1 MTSYPV
7 GLLEAV
13 TEVVSEED
21 TDLAGFYQTRLTAAL
36 ETGTALTAVYTWNG
50 TLTITTSDTSE
61 VIVGDWIR
69 LDEDGQYFKIDSIIL
84 NTSVTVLNPE
94 NLVVPSGATSSSKAV
109 TSFPVETTHGWSD
122 SGKIGIGGV
131 VYSYASKTDT
141 SFDGITFTQNLVVIP
156 GAGKQHR
163 QDSPVVDLNKD
174 RTALEL
180 VRRGLLVDY
189 AESDEL
195 NALGRNLGVL
205 RLPFIESDDRFR
217 EIIKALAY
225 NPKGTIY
232 GIELAL
238 NGLVGEGNYSIYEDL
253 INYPNTVFINL
264 IGSATT
270 EDTSEGKAF
279 LTAKEHRLAAS
290 DTTVTIS
297 QSVADKGVVGGVFW
311 KDEDHTTET
320 QLQKPSAD
328 VITEYVGDPGTNPWT
343 FAGSNEATQI
353 TLHTTDSGSIE
364 FVSTTTC
371 FYFHIMRIQAESRAE
386 MGTWLKHDT
395 GTTLDVLYKWG
406 LSISDGTKKIEVGI
420 ANVNSVTVKI
430 GFADLG
436 TGLLISGATSTNVP
450 KNVYYDLRV
459 VKHKDEY
466 VTLLINGAPVQT
478 LPYSSFSS
486 TTFTF
491 CVIGSPSGLTNPPNT
506 HVKKISYVSRTLT
519 DYYSERGSVGSLVN
533 PDRLDTGVST
543 WTSPTDEGKKVHIY
557 DSITN
562 PSGGNGN
569 GVWTI
574 DSVISAS
581 IVELIGATNPNAYVE
596 SANPTYITVP
606 TDGQL
611 FQFPDDLGKEVE
623 ILNSTLGH
631 NGTWV
636 IGDLI
641 QRGSGASLKNDFD
654 TVVPEKTNIAVL
666 TGASFGTETG
676 LNWRLLPNFTAES
689 NVNWEAAAM
698 GSVSGTTVTLPNAL
712 PITSGSANRVLSVIY
727 SQVISAQML
736 LDATLLNAII
746 ATVPDIEWRYYPVYL
761 ADPLGYVRSYLEDLT
776 AAGVIPDFRF
786 I

>member
-7 GLLEAV
+7 GLLEAT
-13 TEVVSEED
+13 TEVIGEAD
-21 TDLAGFYQTRLTAAL
+21 TDLGGFYQTRLTSAL
-36 ETGTALTAVYTWNG
+36 GTGTAITAVYTWNG
-50 TLTITTSDTSE
+50 TLTITTADTSE
-61 VIVGDWIR
+61 VVVGDWIR
-69 LDEDGQYFKIDSIIL
+69 LDEDGQYFEIDSIIL

-94 NLVVPSGATSSSKAV
+94 NLVIPSGVTTSSKAV
-109 TSFPVETTHGWSD
+109 TSFPVETTYGWSD

-141 SFDGITFTQNLVVIP
+141 TFDGITFNQNLIVIP

-163 QDSPVVDLNKD
+163 VNSPVVDLNRD

-238 NGLVGEGNYSIYEDL
+238 NGLVGEGNYEIYEDL
-253 INYPNTVFINL
+253 INYNNTVFINL
-264 IGSATT
+264 TGASLT

-279 LTAKEHRLAAS
+279 LTAKENQPALS
-290 DTTVTIS
+290 DTTVGIS
-297 QSVADKGVVGGVFW
+297 QNVVDKGVVGAVFW
-311 KDEDHTTET
+311 ADEDHTTET

-328 VITEYVGDPGTNPWT
+328 VITEYTGDLGTNPWI
-343 FAGSNEATQI
+343 FLGINEATDIILQ
-353 TLHTTDSGSIE
+353 TADSGSIE
-364 FVSTTTC
+364 WVATRFCT
-371 FYFHIMRIQAESRAE
+371 YYHLMRVQTESYAEFSA
-386 MGTWLKHDT
+386 WIKHDT
-395 GTTLDVLYKWG
+395 GTTLDVGYKWG
-406 LSISDGTKKIEVGI
+406 LSLRDGTKKIEVGI
-420 ANVNSVTVKI
+420 AHIDANTVSI
-430 GFADLG
+430 GFADLLVG
-436 TGLLISGATSTNVP
+436 TLLLPVSTNVP
-450 KNVYYDLRV
+450 KGSYYEL
-459 VKHKDEY
+459 KIIKYKDEY
-466 VTLLINGAPVQT
+466 VNLLINGVIVDT
-478 LPYSSFSS
+478 LAYSSFLSDTS
-486 TTFTF
+486 HQCLIGTFANL
-491 CVIGSPSGLTNPPNT
+491 SNT
-506 HVKKISYVSRTLT
+506 ADTHTKKISYVARTLT
-519 DYYSERGSVGSLVN
+519 DYYSDRGSVGSLVN
-533 PDRLDTGVST
+533 PDRLDTGTST
-543 WTSPTDEGKKVHIY
+543 WTNPTDVGKKVRIF
-557 DSITN
+557 DSVTN
-562 PSGGNGN
+562 PAGGNAN

-574 DSVISAS
+574 ATVVSAS
-581 IVELIGATNPNAYVE
+581 IVELIGDTNPNAFVE
-596 SANPTYITVP
+596 SGNPTQITVP
-606 TDGQL
+606 TNGQL

-631 NGTWV
+631 NGTWT
-636 IGDLI
+636 IDDLI
-641 QRGSGASLKNDFD
+641 QQGSGASLKNDFD

-666 TGASFGTETG
+666 SGASFGTESG
-676 LNWRLLPNFTAES
+676 LDWRLLPDFTAES
-689 NVNWEAAAM
+689 NVNWVAAEM

-712 PITSGSANRVLSVIY
+712 PISAIGANRVLSVVY

-736 LDATLLNAII
+736 LDTTILNAII

-761 ADPLGYVRSYLEDLT
+761 ADPLGYVRVYLEDVT